1 MEQDAATAEK
11 AILTLLLRI
20 YVRET
25 CFFPKL
31 SEGWSSMRGVG
42 NECRTASGVMGRPPN
57 LKISEYAIARGW

>member
-1 MEQDAATAEK
+1 MEQDAATAEE

-31 SEGWSSMRGVG
+31 SEEGGVQ
-42 NECRTASGVMGRPPN
+42 CGVWETSAEQPVGDD
-57 LKISEYAIARGW
+57 G